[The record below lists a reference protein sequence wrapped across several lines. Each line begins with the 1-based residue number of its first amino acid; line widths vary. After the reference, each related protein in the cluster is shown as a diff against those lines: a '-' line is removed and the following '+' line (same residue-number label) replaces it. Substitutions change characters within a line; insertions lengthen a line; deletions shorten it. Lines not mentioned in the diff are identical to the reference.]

1 MKHEEEIVADDPEL
15 VERIFELRFTIAE
28 SDDLDE
34 LSEIKSALQRD
45 YAEELQKLAGTFI
58 SDPVMLSGQET
69 SSSSVG
75 SFCRN
80 FERRS
85 IINRARYLSK
95 MLEEVAEREE

>member
-28 SDDLDE
+28 SDDLEE

-45 YAEELQKLAGTFI
+45 YAEELGKLGGTFT
-58 SDPVMLSGQET
+58 SDPVILSGQEN
-69 SSSSVG
+69 SSTGG

-95 MLEEVAEREE
+95 MLEEVEEREE